1 MIYNDETYS
10 KHRYEINIV
19 DCANDLVEKM
29 KVATTRP
36 KNQISVEEY
45 ELRLKEAI
53 NAYKW
58 SIDFD
63 DNASEV
69 ASQQAC
75 VISPTHPAFD
85 FWLALHLSIEDVDE
99 IPMLLDAYFNGE
111 FGKLDNFLGHV
122 QYFVLKIMK
131 TNVFFDFKEQK
142 LAVINWV
149 RDHRNSKQIQRI
161 GLDDVKVVI
170 NENNVDQLLYV
181 ENFIN
186 QRIENKS
193 IQNNFNTFNSF
204 HYHSSEKNSNVQNVK
219 KEIQLGIE
227 IKPTLDKDETTFEL
241 IDTSCTFEKAFEHF
255 SQLTTIKDSKKNA
268 FLSPEDIEQFLC
280 SNFYFEGRERVNP
293 AKPLFIR
300 IAQKHLNELFY
311 DFQLCYDYRFSIHK
325 SQPYYDLLK
334 RTFHKQYMDTS
345 FKAFLTNFSR
355 KYKNYPFKAMR

>member
-10 KHRYEINIV
+10 QHRYEINIV

-53 NAYKW
+53 HAYKW

-69 ASQQAC
+69 ASHQAC

-122 QYFVLKIMK
+122 QYLVLKIMK

-149 RDHRNSKQIQRI
+149 RDQRNSKQIQRI

-193 IQNNFNTFNSF
+193 IQNNFNTFNTF
-204 HYHSSEKNSNVQNVK
+204 IYHQNSAYPVVTSDEIEK
-219 KEIQLGIE
+219 KEVDS
-227 IKPTLDKDETTFEL
+227 DKEEADL
-241 IDTSCTFEKAFEHF
+241 LYTSCTYEKAFSHF
-255 SQLTTIKDSKKNA
+255 SQLIKIKDKRKIPFVTSM
-268 FLSPEDIEQFLC
+268 DIERFLL
-280 SNFYFEGRERVNP
+280 SNFIFENKDRLHDQ
-293 AKPLFIR
+293 KPIVIEL
-300 IAQKHLNELFY
+300 AQRHLNQLFY
-311 DFQLCYDYRFSIHK
+311 EFYNNYDFLDSNTKKEEYFN
-325 SQPYYDLLK
+325 LLK
-334 RTFHKQYMDTS
+334 RTFVKQYKKTHLSM
-345 FKAFLTNFSR
+345 FKSNFAR
-355 KYKNYPFKAMR
+355 KHSNYPFVAIR